1 MLASNWNH
9 TPHTLPPSHLSLPTL
24 TPLCVLS
31 TVFFVFCFVLLF
43 FVLIFCEFL
52 HLICTH
58 KFIAVSLF
66 LLCFSLYSY
75 CCICRISVVA
85 QIPLSSPG
93 PDRTRASFVLSLSV
107 SLSLH
112 LHLPPTNNEFL
123 LWSLTSNW
131 LNFIYFICNARNI
144 SVAVFSLAATGHQH
158 KGCRGGWRVRTTR
171 ATVKLES

>member
-1 MLASNWNH
+1 MLASNRNH
-9 TPHTLPPSHLSLPTL
+9 TPHALPPSLSHFPRLPPCVCY
-24 TPLCVLS
+24 PLCSLCFALC
-31 TVFFVFCFVLLF
+31 FFF
-43 FVLIFCEFL
+43 FLLIFYEFL

-85 QIPLSSPG
+85 QIPLSSPSPG
-93 PDRTRASFVLSLSV
+93 PDRTRASFVLSLSR
-107 SLSLH
+107 SPYLLH

-123 LWSLTSNW
+123 LWGLTSNW

-144 SVAVFSLAATGHQH
+144 SVAVFSLVATGHH
-158 KGCRGGWRVRTTR
+158 YEGV
-171 ATVKLES
+171 